1 MKKSKTN
8 TTMPTVIS
16 LGIKSKMIQLA
27 TFLDRLSK

>member
-8 TTMPTVIS
+8 TITIS

-27 TFLDRLSK
+27 TLLERVSK